1 MSGLSALK
9 FVASK
14 PQQGSSPKH
23 ALRQKLSNKLHEQ
36 IQMAKAVQSGT
47 EFVPVKIR
55 SVKDEA
61 TGESRKVQVPKKLKP
76 WWWTDEKGKLCIT
89 VRYGA
94 RTLEIMDGKNA
105 IEAENIADVI
115 TSLQVIRSAVDA
127 GELDKRIEAVTGK
140 IKDGMRETTPSPVQ
154 TPAAPEKRSILGL
167 SSRKS

>member
-14 PQQGSSPKH
+14 PQQGNSPKH
-23 ALRQKLSNKLHEQ
+23 ARRQKLSNKLHEQ

-61 TGESRKVQVPKKLKP
+61 TGETRKVEIPKRLKP
-76 WWWTDEKGKLCIT
+76 WWWPSDNGKMCIT

-94 RTLEIMDGKNA
+94 RTLEVIEGKNA
-105 IEAENIADVI
+105 IETDSIAGVV
-115 TSLQVIRSAVDA
+115 TTLEVLRSAVDA
-127 GELDKRIEAVTGK
+127 GELDARIEAISSLVKSGFDKEAQGSKRPTLK
-140 IKDGMRETTPSPVQ
+140 LPS
-154 TPAAPEKRSILGL
+154 
-167 SSRKS
+167 KSA